1 MDSLGTALLSILL
14 SVLASIVTTR
24 VLNSKLYFTFHR
36 GKLLED
42 LILRGDIQVRSSTI
56 SSPADWENFDYQNCY
71 YFTISKNS
79 PVKICNLSECK
90 EIDFYKRYRYIH
102 VRNNSSLCILIAE
115 LHLKNGVT
123 QNLYDWSSVEMEPSQ
138 NCGLIIDSYD
148 DVTELTIDYNGRDI
162 HYAIT
167 DKKGYATC
175 KIQKRRKNH
184 KKVREVI
191 VANEILP
198 EQVDPLPQNE
208 QNFK

>member
-42 LILRGDIQVRSSTI
+42 LILRGDIQVRSNMI
-56 SSPADWENFDYQNCY
+56 SSPADWENLNYQNCY

-148 DVTELTIDYNGRDI
+148 DVTELMIDYNGRNI
-162 HYAIT
+162 RYAIT
-167 DKKGYATC
+167 DKKGYAAC
-175 KIQKRRKNH
+175 KIQKKRRTQ
-184 KKVREVI
+184 KKLREVT
-191 VANEILP
+191 VMNEIPP

-208 QNFK
+208 QNLK